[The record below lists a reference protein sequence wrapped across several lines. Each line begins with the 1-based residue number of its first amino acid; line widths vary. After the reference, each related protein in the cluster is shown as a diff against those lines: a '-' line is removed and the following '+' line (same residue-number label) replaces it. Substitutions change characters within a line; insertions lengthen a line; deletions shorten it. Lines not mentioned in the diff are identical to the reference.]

1 MKWKRVGSGSLGD
14 VYKSS
19 MLIRLAESAYA
30 NFFVHLQT
38 IIEQVALNKSSF
50 LLKIQK

>member
-19 MLIRLAESAYA
+19 TLIRPAESAYA
-30 NFFVHLQT
+30 NFLCIYQT
-38 IIEQVALNKSSF
+38 IIEQVASNKSSF
-50 LLKIQK
+50 LLKIQ